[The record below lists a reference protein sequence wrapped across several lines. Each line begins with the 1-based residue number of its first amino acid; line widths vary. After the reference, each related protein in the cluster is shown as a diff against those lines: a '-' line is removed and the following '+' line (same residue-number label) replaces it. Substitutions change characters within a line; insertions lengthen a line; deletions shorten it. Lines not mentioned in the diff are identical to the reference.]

1 MAAIKVLAKDLAD
14 VDMDG
19 ALGPGGC
26 TSWHSEGR
34 YPRAWVTPSGPPGP
48 LVPFSAG

>member
-1 MAAIKVLAKDLAD
+1 MAANKELAKDLAD
-14 VDMDG
+14 VDMGG

-34 YPRAWVTPSGPPGP
+34 YPERR
-48 LVPFSAG
+48 